1 MTPGKTFKLSKR
13 NKTMAALFN
22 FKDQDQRD
30 SFRRMM
36 IQAQLAGEVRPARE
50 KTERKQVH
58 RLAVNRHV
66 DIVKTTGSIPVGPTN
81 L

>member
-50 KTERKQVH
+50 KTERK
-58 RLAVNRHV
+58 
-66 DIVKTTGSIPVGPTN
+66 
-81 L
+81 